1 MVFTTTLPLT
11 PTHGGID
18 VCLLDTAGKIAEVV
32 ALFKSNAVTTIAV
45 DIEGRNL
52 GRGGLIATI
61 QLHAPE
67 SPTTVYVVDVV
78 AVGATQTFSHETG
91 LKELLESSQVTKLF
105 FDGGSYDVWFTRPLS
120 AILIEYLTDVHIFSH
135 LLTALL
141 PEDQRAIHRPAIE
154 RASSRRLNIAH
165 ALDFSKDNSRNKLVD
180 DEPFIDE
187 IVSNCSSSVRTRI
200 SNERAELLRIQ
211 ALPVKDRVR
220 TRGGGPSAMQ
230 EVSEALRGHRTIQ
243 PVILWDVVQFICAH
257 NRWFSS
263 EDYMAF
269 LELAMSSYYLTI
281 KQRQTCSDWRSR
293 NGAHK
298 NQRYTDDECYDYD
311 DADSD

>member
-1 MVFTTTLPLT
+1 MSGVFDLQLLHIASQIARGEKI
-11 PTHGGID
+11 PTHLTGLAKVIQGLSTSFLSYAARNRMD
-18 VCLLDTAGKIAEVV
+18 WNKREAQR
-32 ALFKSNAVTTIAV
+32 LF
-45 DIEGRNL
+45 
-52 GRGGLIATI
+52 
-61 QLHAPE
+61 APE
-67 SPTTVYVVDVV
+67 
-78 AVGATQTFSHETG
+78 Q
-91 LKELLESSQVTKLF
+91 
-105 FDGGSYDVWFTRPLS
+105 GGSYDVWFTRPLS

-165 ALDFSKDNSRNKLVD
+165 ALDFSKDNPRNKLVD